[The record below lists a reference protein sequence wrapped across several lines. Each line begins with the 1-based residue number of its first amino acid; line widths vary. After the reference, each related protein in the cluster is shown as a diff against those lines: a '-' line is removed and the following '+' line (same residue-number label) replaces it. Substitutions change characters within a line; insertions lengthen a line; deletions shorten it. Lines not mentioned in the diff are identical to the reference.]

1 MIINYLL
8 FAFWCLFAGDDLPTF
23 KGGQKNLDNYIAQSI
38 IYPEYAKFNCLQGT
52 IRVSFQLTR
61 KGRIFNSKIEKG
73 YGIDLDK
80 EALRVVRLT
89 SGKWIVPA
97 NFDTSQNL
105 SLPINFSLKEYNCEA
120 IGADEIREAIAAYK
134 DRQGLTSAIINYYSR
149 KPSGKTEDE
158 EKIQELKQQLGYN
171 DKFLDRLIRQG
182 NQKLRQGDKESA
194 CEDFAFVRQL
204 GSDKADKLLMA
215 NCTK

>member
-8 FAFWCLFAGDDLPTF
+8 FAFWCLFAGDNLPTF

-61 KGRIFNSKIEKG
+61 KGRIFNSRVEKG

-105 SLPINFSLKEYNCEA
+105 SLPINFSPM
-120 IGADEIREAIAAYK
+120 
-134 DRQGLTSAIINYYSR
+134 INACAR
-149 KPSGKTEDE
+149 PSGF
-158 EKIQELKQQLGYN
+158 G
-171 DKFLDRLIRQG
+171 
-182 NQKLRQGDKESA
+182 
-194 CEDFAFVRQL
+194 
-204 GSDKADKLLMA
+204 
-215 NCTK
+215 